1 MKSPVLL
8 TDQLNTWSEN
18 YAPHNAQTVLVRLA
32 ETAAATLT
40 PTATAR
46 SLAPRLA
53 HRTLQT
59 LRQCRMQMRSR
70 SRSWPKVLPL
80 RKSSGTASA
89 DGLRSPGFAAAGC
102 GISRSLPSASSGH
115 RGDLPDQWRT
125 PAPARGLVSN
135 DNARTK
141 STFLGPPRYAHG
153 GYPSCQYARRLARA
167 GARVHTGVPQ

>member
-70 SRSWPKVLPL
+70 SRSWSKVLPL
-80 RKSSGTASA
+80 RKSSGTTSA
-89 DGLRSPGFAAAGC
+89 NGLRAAGFSAA
-102 GISRSLPSASSGH
+102 GYRIPRSLPAASPGH
-115 RGDLPDQWRT
+115 RGNLRDQWRT
-125 PAPARGLVSN
+125 LASARGLVSH
-135 DNARTK
+135 DNARTQ
-141 STFLGPPRYAHG
+141 SAFLFPPQYG
-153 GYPSCQYARRLARA
+153 YGSYPSRQYACRLAKA
-167 GARVHTGVPQ
+167 GTSAHTGDLQ